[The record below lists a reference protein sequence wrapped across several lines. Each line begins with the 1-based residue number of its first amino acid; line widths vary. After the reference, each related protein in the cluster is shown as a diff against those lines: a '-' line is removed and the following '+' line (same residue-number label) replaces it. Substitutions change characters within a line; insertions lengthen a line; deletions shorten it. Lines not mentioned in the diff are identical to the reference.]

1 MTKHIPVLLREA
13 IQILDPKPG
22 EFFIDGTLGGGGH
35 TLAIAERV
43 GNFGKMLCVDWDKNA
58 VEHFKK
64 LEGRDVPEIIVK
76 NANYRD
82 IPELLK
88 EEHLPK
94 ADGLILDLGFSSDQI
109 EDAERGFSFQYDGPL
124 DMRYSGEY
132 ESAAD
137 IVNQY
142 REHELETMFHAF
154 GGERYAGRI
163 AKAIC
168 DVRKRKKF
176 ETTKELEDV
185 IYHVVPLAARK
196 GKIHPATRVFQ
207 ALRIAVNHELE
218 NVSLMLKAIPEC
230 VKPGGRVGIIT
241 FHSLEDKVVKEGF
254 KDLVKNGKAELL
266 HKKPIAPQ
274 RDETKIN
281 PRSRSAKIRSIKIIS

>member
-1 MTKHIPVLLREA
+1 MSKHIPVLLRET
-13 IQILDPKPG
+13 IEILDPKPG

-35 TLAIAERV
+35 TQAIVERI
-43 GNFGKMLCVDWDKNA
+43 GNFGKMLCIDWDGKA
-58 VEHFKK
+58 VSNFSVP
-64 LEGRDVPEIIVK
+64 EGRDVPEIIVK

-82 IPELLK
+82 IPELLT
-88 EEHLPK
+88 EERLPK
-94 ADGLILDLGFSSDQI
+94 ADGLILDLGFSSDQV
-109 EDAERGFSFQYDGPL
+109 EDAERGFSFQHDGPL

-142 REHELETMFHAF
+142 REHELETLFHAF

-163 AKAIC
+163 AKAIYEA
-168 DVRKRKKF
+168 RKKKRF
-176 ETTKELEDV
+176 ERTKELENV
-185 IYHVVPLAARK
+185 IFHTVPPFARK

-218 NVSLMLKAIPEC
+218 NVALILKAIPEC
-230 VKPGGRVGIIT
+230 IKPGGRVAIIT

-254 KDLVKNGKAELL
+254 KDLVKIGKAELL
-266 HKKPIAPQ
+266 HKKPISPK
-274 RDETKIN
+274 REEIKNN
-281 PRSRSAKIRSIKIIS
+281 PRSRSAKIRSIKII

>member
-1 MTKHIPVLLREA
+1 MSRHIPVLLRET
-13 IQILDPKPG
+13 IEILDPKPG

-35 TLAIAERV
+35 TQAIAERI
-43 GNFGKMLCVDWDKNA
+43 GNFGKMLCIDWDGKA
-58 VEHFKK
+58 VSNFSIP
-64 LEGRDVPEIIVK
+64 EGRDVPEIIVK

-82 IPELLK
+82 IPELLT
-88 EEHLPK
+88 EERLPK

-109 EDAERGFSFQYDGPL
+109 EDAERGFSFQHDGPL

-142 REHELETMFHAF
+142 REHELETLFHAF

-163 AKAIC
+163 AKAIYEA
-168 DVRKRKKF
+168 RKKKRF
-176 ETTKELEDV
+176 ERTKELENV
-185 IYHVVPLAARK
+185 IFHTVPPFARK

-218 NVSLMLKAIPEC
+218 NVALILKAIPEC
-230 VKPGGRVGIIT
+230 IKPGGRVAIIT

-254 KDLVKNGKAELL
+254 KDLVKIGKAELL
-266 HKKPIAPQ
+266 HKKPISPK
-274 RDETKIN
+274 REEIKNN
-281 PRSRSAKIRSIKIIS
+281 PRSRSAKIRSIKII

>member
-1 MTKHIPVLLREA
+1 MSKHIPVLLREA
-13 IQILDPKPG
+13 IEDLNPQQG

-35 TLAIAERV
+35 TLAIAERI
-43 GNFGKMLCVDWDKNA
+43 GSLGKMLCIDWDQNA
-58 VEHFKK
+58 VLNFKK
-64 LEGRDVPEIIVK
+64 QEGRDVPEIIVK

-82 IPELLK
+82 IPEILK
-88 EEHLPK
+88 DQRLPK
-94 ADGLILDLGFSSDQI
+94 ADGMILDLGFSSDQV
-109 EDAERGFSFQYDGPL
+109 EDAERGFSFLHDGPL

-142 REHELETMFHAF
+142 REHELETMFRAF

-168 DVRKRKKF
+168 EMRKRKKF

-185 IYHVVPLAARK
+185 IFHAVPLLSRK

-218 NVSLMLKAIPEC
+218 NVALILRTIPEC
-230 VKPGGRVGIIT
+230 VKSGGRITIIT
-241 FHSLEDKVVKEGF
+241 FHSLEDKIVKEGF
-254 KDLVKNGKAELL
+254 KTLVNNGKAEFI
-266 HKKPIAPQ
+266 HKKPISPQ
-274 RDETKIN
+274 RNEIKSN
-281 PRSRSAKIRSIKIIS
+281 PRSRSAKIRSIKIL

>member
-1 MTKHIPVLLREA
+1 MSKHIPVLLREA
-13 IQILDPKPG
+13 IEDLNPTSG

-35 TLAIAERV
+35 TLAIAERI
-43 GNFGKMLCVDWDKNA
+43 GILGKILCVDWDQNA
-58 VEHFKK
+58 VLAFKK
-64 LEGRDVPEIIVK
+64 PEGRDIPEIIVK

-82 IPELLK
+82 IPEILK
-88 EEHLPK
+88 DVHLPK
-94 ADGLILDLGFSSDQI
+94 ADGMILDLGFSSDQI
-109 EDAERGFSFQYDGPL
+109 EDAERGFSFQHDGPL

-142 REHELETMFHAF
+142 REHELETLFHVF

-168 DVRKRKKF
+168 EVRKRKKF

-185 IYHVVPLAARK
+185 IYHVVPVAARK

-218 NVSLMLKAIPEC
+218 NVALILKEIPEC
-230 VKPGGRVGIIT
+230 VKSGGRIAIIT
-241 FHSLEDKVVKEGF
+241 FHSLEDKLVKEGF
-254 KDLVKNGKAELL
+254 KDLVKNGKAELI
-266 HKKPIAPQ
+266 HKKPIAPR

-281 PRSRSAKIRSIKIIS
+281 PRSRSAKIRSIKML

>member
-1 MTKHIPVLLREA
+1 MSKHVPVLLREV
-13 IQILDPKPG
+13 IEDLNPQPG

-35 TLAIAERV
+35 TRAIAERI
-43 GNFGKMLCVDWDKNA
+43 GNLGKMLCIDWDQNA
-58 VEHFKK
+58 VLNFKK
-64 LEGRDVPEIIVK
+64 PDGRDVPEMVVK

-82 IPELLK
+82 IPEILK
-88 EEHLPK
+88 DEHLPK
-94 ADGLILDLGFSSDQI
+94 ADGMILDLGFSSDQI

-132 ESAAD
+132 QSAAD

-142 REHELETMFHAF
+142 REHELETLFHAF

-163 AKAIC
+163 AKALC
-168 DVRKRKKF
+168 EVRKRKKF

-185 IYHVVPLAARK
+185 IFHAVPAFTRK

-218 NVSLMLKAIPEC
+218 NVALILKTISEC
-230 VKPGGRVGIIT
+230 VKSGGRVAIIT
-241 FHSLEDKVVKEGF
+241 FHSLEDKIVKEGF
-254 KDLVKNGKAELL
+254 KDLVSNGKAEFI
-266 HKKPIAPQ
+266 HKKPISPQ
-274 RDETKIN
+274 RDEIKNN
-281 PRSRSAKIRSIKIIS
+281 PRSRSAKIRSIKIL

>member
-1 MTKHIPVLLREA
+1 MSKHIPVLLREA
-13 IQILDPKPG
+13 IEVLDPKPG

-35 TLAIAERV
+35 TRAIAERI
-43 GNFGKMLCVDWDKNA
+43 GSFGKMLCVDWDGRA
-58 VEHFKK
+58 VSHFSIP
-64 LEGRDVPEIIVK
+64 EGRDVPEIIVK

-82 IPELLK
+82 IPELLT
-88 EEHLPK
+88 EERLPK

-109 EDAERGFSFQYDGPL
+109 EDAERGFSFQHDGPL

-142 REHELETMFHAF
+142 REHELETLFHAF

-163 AKAIC
+163 AKAIYEA
-168 DVRKRKKF
+168 RKKKKF
-176 ETTKELEDV
+176 ERTKELENV
-185 IYHVVPLAARK
+185 IFHTVPPFARK

-218 NVSLMLKAIPEC
+218 NVALILKAIPEC
-230 VKPGGRVGIIT
+230 IKPGGRVAIIT

-254 KDLVKNGKAELL
+254 KDLVKIGKAELL
-266 HKKPIAPQ
+266 HKKPISPK
-274 RDETKIN
+274 REEIKNN
-281 PRSRSAKIRSIKIIS
+281 PRSRSAKIRSIKII